1 LPSCQTCG
9 GTGEVAREKPQW
21 LDVVDEGPPEEGTIC
36 WVKSGDPAVGFA
48 VAIYRK
54 DFNPGEH
61 WRLRLQEGLFVPMV
75 VRYIPLPT
83 K

>member
-1 LPSCQTCG
+1 MADG
-9 GTGEVAREKPQW
+9 KPEW
-21 LDVVDEGPPEEGTIC
+21 LDVVEDGLPEDGTLC
-36 WVKSGDPAVGFA
+36 WVKSGAPSTGFA
-48 VAIYRK
+48 VAIYRSN
-54 DFNPGEH
+54 FNPGEH